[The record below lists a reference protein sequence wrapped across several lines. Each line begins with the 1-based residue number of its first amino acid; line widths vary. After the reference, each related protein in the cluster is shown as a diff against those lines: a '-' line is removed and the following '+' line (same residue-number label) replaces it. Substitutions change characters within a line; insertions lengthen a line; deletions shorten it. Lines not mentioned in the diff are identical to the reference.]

1 MRPLTHQDKFAAFKS
16 ATCSFTKAKKRWDER
31 AQTGL
36 TDQDLM
42 EALKYE
48 LGIAG
53 GSSGH
58 RDCPCI
64 HYQGAGLKIW
74 ASWES
79 FTPQRCE
86 PIFKGN
92 ATMRMAR
99 DVYSIKHPNDA
110 QLGLF

>member
-1 MRPLTHQDKFAAFKS
+1 MRPLTREDKQSAFIAATS
-16 ATCSFTKAKKRWDER
+16 RYAEAYKRWAER
-31 AQTGL
+31 AATGL
-36 TDQDLM
+36 SDVELID
-42 EALKYE
+42 ALKYE

-53 GSSGH
+53 GSSGY

-92 ATMRMAR
+92 ATIRMAR
-99 DVYSIKHPNDA
+99 DVYSIKHPDDA
-110 QLGLF
+110 QLDLF

>member
-1 MRPLTHQDKFAAFKS
+1 MRPPTHQDKVAAFKS
-16 ATCSFTKAKKRWDER
+16 ATCSFAKAKKRWEER
-31 AQTGL
+31 AQTVL
-36 TDQDLM
+36 TDEDLM

-53 GSSGH
+53 GSSGY

-74 ASWES
+74 ACWEG
-79 FTPQRCE
+79 FMPQQTE

-92 ATMRMAR
+92 ATIRMAR
-99 DVYSIKHPNDA
+99 DVYSIKHPDDA
-110 QLGLF
+110 QLDLF